1 MSDRIDDLCPH
12 PDEPPQP
19 IGRPLAPAIY
29 PASVYRCDDPDQA
42 QAVLAGDAPGF
53 VYQRDGHPN
62 GQMLS
67 DKCRLLHQG
76 DWAMIAASGMSAM
89 SLALLSYAGQGDHLV
104 VSNQLY
110 GRSLD
115 LLVGEAHRF
124 GIDSNVV
131 DTCDRSAVAAALKPE
146 TKLLVVET
154 IANPLLRVAD
164 IAALAE
170 LAHNS
175 GAKLLVD
182 NTFAS
187 PAVCQPLVLGADL
200 VLESLSKIMNG
211 HSDVMLGLLVGKGD
225 DLPRVKRVSSIW
237 GLASSPIDC
246 WLASRGLTTLA
257 LRADRASSNALA
269 AAKHLEKHPSAEQV
283 RYPGL
288 SVHEDHELAT
298 KQFSGGYGSMVTFD
312 VVGGQSAATKFIK
325 SADKIPFCPSLG
337 EVSTTLSHPAST
349 SHRAMSPEEQQR
361 VGITG
366 GTLRLSVGTESP
378 EAVLLAIDGA
388 FGG

>member
-1 MSDRIDDLCPH
+1 MSEKIDDLCPR
-12 PDEPPQP
+12 PDELPQP
-19 IGRPLAPAIY
+19 IGRSLAPAIY

-42 QAVLAGDAPGF
+42 RAVLAGDVPGF

-62 GQMLS
+62 GQMLAE
-67 DKCRLLHQG
+67 KCRLLHDG
-76 DWAMIAASGMSAM
+76 DWAMIASSGMAAM
-89 SLALLSYAGQGDHLV
+89 SLALLSHAGQGDHLV

-115 LLVGEAHRF
+115 LLVSETGHL
-124 GIDSNVV
+124 GIDSTVV
-131 DTCDRSAVAAALKPE
+131 DTCDLPAVAAALKPE

-187 PAVCQPLVLGADL
+187 PAVCQPMSCGADL

-211 HSDVMLGLLVGKGD
+211 HSDVMLGLLVGKGSD
-225 DLPRVKRVSSIW
+225 FARVKAVSSIW
-237 GLASSPIDC
+237 GLASSPMDC
-246 WLASRGLTTLA
+246 WLAHRGLTTLA

-269 AAKHLEKHPSAEQV
+269 AAEHLAGHPSVARV

-288 SVHEDHELAT
+288 STHEDHAT
-298 KQFSGGYGSMVTFD
+298 AAKQFSGRYGSIVTFD
-312 VVGGQSAATKFIK
+312 IIGGQSAATKFIQA
-325 SADKIPFCPSLG
+325 ADKIPFCPSLG

-349 SHRAMSPEEQQR
+349 SHRALSPAEQESL
-361 VGITG
+361 GITG
-366 GTLRLSVGTESP
+366 GTLRLSVGTASP
-378 EAVLLAIDGA
+378 EAVIAAIDEA
-388 FGG
+388 FS